1 MSEKKMAT
9 KYEIIERKKIEYQNQ
24 LDRIEEELNDY
35 RIIMEYKKKTCDFIR
50 KKLEELKK

>member
-1 MSEKKMAT
+1 MAT